1 MSDGEF
7 DIAILGGGPGG
18 YVAALYAGAKGAR
31 VALVERDRVG
41 GTCVLVGCIPKVAL
55 ADSGAAFRLV
65 RDGEALGV
73 KVADAGFEMAK
84 AVARKDKVV
93 DQLVGGIET
102 LLRARKVEL
111 IKGEGTFRAAGGI
124 AVRTKDGARD
134 IRAKAVIL
142 APGSFGPLMPPIPG
156 LKEAKPLDNVKAM
169 QLDRVPRRVVVVGAG
184 VIGMEFA
191 SFLAE
196 VGAQVTVLEMLPSA
210 LVQVDPE
217 LSRIALRALERK
229 GVKVITSAKI
239 TEVVPGAA
247 KRAHHVKAEVG
258 GKAETFEADEI
269 LVATGRGPLLDA
281 VNDAGLRASKRGLET
296 DDHMRTN
303 LPGVYAIGDCVGVFQ
318 LAHVAST
325 EGEVAVDNI
334 LGRERRMD
342 YNVVPQ
348 VVYSHPEIAQVG
360 LSEAQAKERH
370 GDAVKVARFR
380 FGASG
385 RALALGETD
394 GLVKLVTVG
403 PDRLIVGV
411 QVVGPEASELIAE
424 AALAVR
430 VQATAEDLAET
441 IHAHPTLAETLR
453 EAALV
458 ALGTGVH
465 TAA

>member
-1 MSDGEF
+1 MSDGDF

-31 VALVERDRVG
+31 VALVERERVG

-65 RDGEALGV
+65 REGEAFGV
-73 KVADAGFEMAK
+73 KTADAGFEMAK

-111 IKGEGTFRAAGGI
+111 IKGEGIVRGPGGI
-124 AVRTKDGARD
+124 AVKTSEGARD
-134 IRAKAVIL
+134 LRAKAVIV
-142 APGSFGPLMPPIPG
+142 ATGSYGPLMPPIQG
-156 LKEAKPLDNVKAM
+156 LKDAKPLDNVTAM
-169 QLDRVPRRVVVVGAG
+169 QLDRVPKRIVIIGAG

-191 SFLAE
+191 SFFGE
-196 VGAQVTVLEMLPSA
+196 VGAQVTVLELLPTA
-210 LVQVDPE
+210 MVQIDAE
-217 LSRIALRALERK
+217 LTRMAVRVLEKK
-229 GVKVITSAKI
+229 GVKLITNAKI
-239 TEVVPGAA
+239 TEVAA
-247 KRAHHVKAEVG
+247 GDGRKPHQVRAEIG
-258 GKAETFEADEI
+258 GKTETFEADEI
-269 LVATGRGPLLDA
+269 MVATGRGPLLDA
-281 VNDAGLRASKRGLET
+281 VKDAGLKASKRGIET
-296 DDHMRTN
+296 DEAMRTN
-303 LPGVYAIGDCVGVFQ
+303 VAGIYAIGDCVGMFQ

-334 LGRERRMD
+334 LGDARAMD
-342 YNVVPQ
+342 YSVTPQ
-348 VVYSHPEIAQVG
+348 VVYTHPEIAQVG
-360 LSEAQAKERH
+360 LSEAQAKEQH
-370 GDAVKVARFR
+370 GEAVKVARFR

-403 PDRLIVGV
+403 PQRLIVGV
-411 QVVGPEASELIAE
+411 QIVGPEASELIAE

-430 VQATAEDLAET
+430 LEATAEDLAVT
-441 IHAHPTLAETLR
+441 MHAHPTLMETLR

>member
-1 MSDGEF
+1 MSDGDF

-31 VALVERDRVG
+31 VALVERERVG

-65 RDGEALGV
+65 REGEAFGV
-73 KVADAGFEMAK
+73 KTADAGFEMAK

-111 IKGEGTFRAAGGI
+111 IKGEGIVRGPGGI
-124 AVRTKDGARD
+124 AVKTREGARD
-134 IRAKAVIL
+134 VRAKAVII
-142 APGSFGPLMPPIPG
+142 ATGSYGPLMPPIQG
-156 LKEAKPLDNVKAM
+156 LKDAKPLDNVTAM
-169 QLDRVPRRVVVVGAG
+169 QLDRVPKRIVIIGAG

-191 SFLAE
+191 SFFGE
-196 VGAQVTVLEMLPSA
+196 VGAQVTVLELLPTA
-210 LVQVDPE
+210 MVQIDAE
-217 LSRIALRALERK
+217 LTRMAVRVLEKK
-229 GVKVITSAKI
+229 GVKLITNAKI
-239 TEVVPGAA
+239 TEVAA
-247 KRAHHVKAEVG
+247 GDGRKPHQVRAEIG
-258 GKAETFEADEI
+258 GKTETFEADEI
-269 LVATGRGPLLDA
+269 MVATGRGPLLDA
-281 VNDAGLRASKRGLET
+281 VKDAGLKASKRGIET
-296 DDHMRTN
+296 DEAMRTN
-303 LPGVYAIGDCVGVFQ
+303 VAGIYAIGDCVGMFQ

-334 LGRERRMD
+334 LGDARAMD
-342 YNVVPQ
+342 YSVTPQ
-348 VVYSHPEIAQVG
+348 VVYTHPEIAQVG
-360 LSEAQAKERH
+360 LSEAQAKEQH
-370 GDAVKVARFR
+370 GEAVKVARFR

-403 PDRLIVGV
+403 PQRLIVGV
-411 QVVGPEASELIAE
+411 QIVGPEASELIAE

-430 VQATAEDLAET
+430 LEATAEDLAVT
-441 IHAHPTLAETLR
+441 MHAHPTLMETLR